1 MATKPYDK
9 GSANE
14 SVPALTDSG
23 AVSYPVGGIA
33 YGTEGGTV
41 TVVGAAGLPVQ
52 AGSGASFPVT
62 DGGGSL
68 TVDGT
73 VGISGSVAVTGP
85 LTDTQLRA
93 NPVQVIGPSGGSVPI
108 NDGSNSL
115 TVDTEGPSNPLY
127 VRFSTG
133 QSAVT
138 QSSLDGITHSFG
150 SDEAFPSIASY
161 IFGYDYGTSRH
172 RPLFTNSSGN
182 LVVTG
187 TGGTFPVTDNGGSL
201 TVDGTVAA
209 TQSGTWTVTGSGGT
223 FPVTDSGGSLTV
235 DAPVGTPVFVR
246 LSDGASAI
254 TTLPVSLASVPSHDV
269 TNAGTFAVQVSS
281 ALPAGTNA
289 IGKLAANSGV
299 TIGAVE
305 IAATQTL
312 STVTTVG
319 TVTTLTGG
327 GVAHDSAD
335 SGNPVKVGARAISSL
350 ASATMVAA
358 ADRTDAMSD
367 LDGSLLVRSG
377 FPLGDLTSERVSNT
391 DGASTAFAN
400 FGATASVRNYVT
412 AITIYNSSATA
423 GYVDFRDGT
432 SGSILFTVPIPAGS
446 GAVLCN
452 GGVPLF
458 RTSAATALAYD
469 VSAAL
474 TTV

>member
-93 NPVQVIGPSGGSVPI
+93 NPVQVIGPLGGSVPI

-246 LSDGASAI
+246 LSDGTSAI
-254 TTLPVSLASVPSHDV
+254 ATLPVSLSTAGID
-269 TNAGTFAVQVSS
+269 NAGTSLTPKFAVISASS
-281 ALPAGTNA
+281 
-289 IGKLAANSGV
+289 
-299 TIGAVE
+299 
-305 IAATQTL
+305 
-312 STVTTVG
+312 
-319 TVTTLTGG
+319 
-327 GVAHDSAD
+327 
-335 SGNPVKVGARAISSL
+335 SGNNTIVSAVTSKKIRVL
-350 ASATMVAA
+350 AY
-358 ADRTDAMSD
+358 
-367 LDGSLLVRSG
+367 
-377 FPLGDLTSERVSNT
+377 
-391 DGASTAFAN
+391 N
-400 FGATASVRNYVT
+400 F
-412 AITIYNSSATA
+412 I
-423 GYVDFRDGT
+423 
-432 SGSILFTVPIPAGS
+432 GS
-446 GAVLCN
+446 GAVNAKFQSGASGTDLTGLKYIAAA
-452 GGVPLF
+452 GGGICAPFNPVGWFETGSGVLLNLNL
-458 RTSAATALAYD
+458 SGAVAVGGELVY
-469 VSAAL
+469 VE
-474 TTV
+474 V